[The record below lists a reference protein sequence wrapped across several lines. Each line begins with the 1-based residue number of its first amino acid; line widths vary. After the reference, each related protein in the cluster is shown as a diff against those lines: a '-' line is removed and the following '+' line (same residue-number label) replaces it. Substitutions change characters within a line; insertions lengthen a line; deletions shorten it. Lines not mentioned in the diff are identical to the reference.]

1 MEGDRRL
8 AKVELLSPGGS
19 LTGIKAAVAAGAD
32 AVYAG
37 GSLFGARAYAENPD
51 ESGLLEAI
59 DFCHLHR
66 VRMYLTVNTLLKER
80 ELREELYAYIR
91 PLYERGIDAVLVQDL
106 GVFRALKEWF
116 PDLPLHASTQMTIT
130 GADGAAL
137 LQQMGADRVVLSREL
152 TLDDIRTIRSR
163 TDVELETFVHGAL
176 CYCYSGQCLMSS
188 LIGGRSGNRGRC
200 AQPCR
205 LPYSLREGFP
215 GMENDAGAVSRE
227 RTAGKK
233 PSGESGSRRM
243 AAGTR
248 SGRVCGNSPRRK
260 DGCGR
265 FNGDQENSRYLL
277 SLKDICTLQ
286 ILPDLIDAGISS
298 LKIEGRMKRPQ
309 YAAGVTAIYRRYIDL
324 YLERG
329 REGYRIDPADMTA
342 LTDLYSRGG
351 FSEGYYNQK
360 NGPSM
365 MTMDQPDHSG
375 SAAARVLKADARCR
389 LQALEDLYPSDVL
402 RVEGKTVQCA
412 EHVRAGQTFS
422 LPGTY
427 PGLREGSIVMR
438 VRAQHLLDT
447 LTETYV
453 DRKLAVPAEGHLE
466 IRAGKPLKAAAF
478 ALGREAVF
486 CGSVVQEAEKHPL
499 SVQDARRQFG
509 KTGDTPFI
517 FNKLDVELTGS
528 CFLPVSDMNR
538 ARRQVLDRLK
548 EEILSGSRRRLPEQ
562 ADDRSLQNIQAE
574 PGNRAEAGK
583 WAGGAPEGSPSGMTD
598 GAKEGMQREGTAVRH
613 PAVTASVLTVDQLQA
628 VLKVRS
634 VGGVYVEASVFAGQ
648 PAPAPESIT
657 GVIHDAGKRA
667 YLAMPYIWR
676 EDVRRTFEQALPAER
691 MTLFD
696 GILVRSIDQFGRLAD
711 WLPMKEV
718 IADAG
723 VYTWNTD
730 AQKEVRMLGATLDTC
745 PYECTA
751 AELSARDMGGSEL
764 VVYGR
769 QPLMVT
775 AQCLRKNTGRCMHAA
790 SWLTLTDRMKAQ
802 FPVRCECAFCGNII
816 YNSVPLDLITAEKDR
831 RFLSPASVRYSFTT
845 ETAAEVRKVLGG
857 ELPVSIT
864 RGHIR
869 KGVE

>member
-1 MEGDRRL
+1 M

-80 ELREELYAYIR
+80 ELREELYSYIR

-205 LPYSLREGFP
+205 LPYSLQEGFP
-215 GMENDAGAVSRE
+215 GTEGDACSVSRE
-227 RTAGKK
+227 RRAGSN
-233 PSGESGSRRM
+233 PCGGSGSRRM
-243 AAGTR
+243 EAANR
-248 SGRVCGNSPRRK
+248 SGRADGNSPRREA
-260 DGCGR
+260 GYGR
-265 FNGDQENSRYLL
+265 FNGGQQNSRYLL

-309 YAAGVTAIYRRYIDL
+309 YAAGVTAVYRKYIDL

-329 REGYRIDPADMTA
+329 REGYMIDPADMTA

-365 MTMDQPDHSG
+365 MAMDQPDHSG
-375 SAAARVLKADARCR
+375 SAAATVLKTGSRCR
-389 LQALEDLYPSDVL
+389 LQALEDLYPSDIL

-412 EHVRAGQTFS
+412 ERVRAGQTFS
-422 LPGTY
+422 LPGTC
-427 PGLREGSIVMR
+427 PGLKAGRIVMR

-447 LTETYV
+447 LTEAYV
-453 DRKLAVPAEGHLE
+453 DRKLYAEAEGHVV
-466 IRAGKPLKAAAF
+466 IKAGEPLKIAAS
-478 ALGREAVF
+478 ALGSEAVF
-486 CGSVVQEAEKHPL
+486 SGSVVQEAEKHPL
-499 SVQDARRQFG
+499 SAQDARRQFG
-509 KTGDTPFI
+509 KTGDTPFT
-517 FNKLDVELTGS
+517 FKKLDVELSGN

-538 ARRQVLDRLK
+538 ARREVLDRLR
-548 EEILSGSRRRLPEQ
+548 EEILSGRRRRFPQQ
-562 ADDRSLQNIQAE
+562 AGDQSMRSTQA
-574 PGNRAEAGK
+574 GADNRFEAGK
-583 WAGGAPEGSPSGMTD
+583 WAGDAPEGSPSGTMD
-598 GAKEGMQREGTAVRH
+598 GALAGIQGEGAAVRH
-613 PAVTASVLTVDQLQA
+613 PAVTASVLTMDQLQA
-628 VLKVRS
+628 VLKERS
-634 VGGVYVEASVFAGQ
+634 VGGVYVEASAFVGQ
-648 PAPAPESIT
+648 SAPAPEMIT
-657 GVIHDAGKRA
+657 GLIHDAGKRA

-676 EDVRRTFEQALPAER
+676 EDVRRTFEQALPAGK
-691 MTLFD
+691 MKLFD

-711 WLPMKEV
+711 WLPLREV

-723 VYTWNTD
+723 VYTWNTE

-745 PYECTA
+745 PYECAA
-751 AELSARDMGGSEL
+751 AELSARKMDGSEL

-775 AQCLRKNTGRCMHAA
+775 AQCLRKNTGGCTHAA

-802 FPVRCECAFCGNII
+802 FPVRCECTFCGNII

-831 RFLSPASVRYSFTT
+831 RFLSPVYIRYSFTT
-845 ETAAEVRKVLGG
+845 ETAAEVRRVLDG

>member
-1 MEGDRRL
+1 M

-80 ELREELYAYIR
+80 ELREELYSYIR

-106 GVFRALKEWF
+106 GVFKALKEWF

-137 LQQMGADRVVLSREL
+137 LQEMGADRVVLSREL
-152 TLDDIRTIRSR
+152 TLGDIRAIRSR

-215 GMENDAGAVSRE
+215 GTEGDARSVKK
-227 RTAGKK
+227 TAGSN
-233 PSGESGSRRM
+233 PCGESGSRRM
-243 AAGTR
+243 TAGNR
-248 SGRVCGNSPRRK
+248 SGRADGNNPRREA
-260 DGCGR
+260 GCGR
-265 FNGDQENSRYLL
+265 FVADQRNSRYLL

-309 YAAGVTAIYRRYIDL
+309 YAAGVTAIYRKYIDL

-329 REGYRIDPADMTA
+329 REGYTIDPADMTA

-375 SAAARVLKADARCR
+375 SAAASVLKTGSRCR
-389 LQALEDLYPSDVL
+389 LQALEDLYPSDIL

-412 EHVRAGQTFS
+412 ERVRAGQTFS
-422 LPGTY
+422 LPGIY
-427 PGLREGSIVMR
+427 PGLKAGSIVMR

-453 DRKLAVPAEGHLE
+453 DRKLSVEAEGHVMMK
-466 IRAGKPLKAAAF
+466 AGEPLRIAAS

-486 CGSVVQEAEKHPL
+486 IGPVVQEAEKRPL
-499 SVQDARRQFG
+499 SAQDARRQLG
-509 KTGDTPFI
+509 KTGDTPFT
-517 FNKLDVELTGS
+517 FQKLDMELSGN

-538 ARRQVLDRLK
+538 SRREVLDRLK
-548 EEILSGSRRRLPEQ
+548 EEILSGSRRRIPEQ
-562 ADDRSLQNIQAE
+562 AGSQDMRNTPSTPARTD
-574 PGNRAEAGK
+574 NRIEAGK
-583 WAGGAPEGSPSGMTD
+583 RAGSAAEGLPARTTD
-598 GAKEGMQREGTAVRH
+598 GIPAGMQGEDAALRH
-613 PAVTASVLTVDQLQA
+613 PAVTASVLTMDQLQA
-628 VLKVRS
+628 VLKERS
-634 VGGVYVEASVFAGQ
+634 VGGVFVEASIFIGQ
-648 PAPAPESIT
+648 PAPAPEAIT
-657 GVIHDAGKRA
+657 GLIHDAGKRA

-676 EDVRRTFEQALPAER
+676 EDVRRTFEQTLPAEK
-691 MTLFD
+691 MKLFD

-711 WLPMKEV
+711 WLPLREV

-723 VYTWNTD
+723 IYTWNTE

-775 AQCLRKNTGRCMHAA
+775 AQCLRKNTGGCTHAA
-790 SWLTLTDRMKAQ
+790 SWLTLTDRMKAR

-831 RFLSPASVRYSFTT
+831 RFLSPAYIRYSFTT
-845 ETAAEVRKVLGG
+845 ETAAEVRRVLGG